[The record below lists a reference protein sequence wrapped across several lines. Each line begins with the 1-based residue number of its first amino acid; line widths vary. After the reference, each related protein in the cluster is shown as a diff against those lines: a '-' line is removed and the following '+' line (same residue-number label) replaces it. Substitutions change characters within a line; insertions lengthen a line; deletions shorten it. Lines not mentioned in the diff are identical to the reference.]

1 MDFREYTVGE
11 VREMVIK
18 EYGENIPENQWI
30 AYGYLK
36 KKLDLLG
43 PDRKWLPQHT
53 YDRGLELILEALDI

>member
-36 KKLDLLG
+36 KKLDLSG
-43 PDRKWLPQHT
+43 PDRKWLPQHA
-53 YDRGLELILEALDI
+53 YDRRLELILEALDI